1 MEINADVKTVGLE
14 SWRSVIT
21 AKRLSASLK
30 TRVNVFNPELLD
42 SSIPQPI
49 QNARMQITFQESTRL
64 KQLTKN
70 RISSATCKTN
80 NHEMQKI

>member
-30 TRVNVFNPELLD
+30 SECF
-42 SSIPQPI
+42 QPRTPRLV
-49 QNARMQITFQESTRL
+49 QSPTHTKCPNA
-64 KQLTKN
+64 N
-70 RISSATCKTN
+70 HISGVDPFETIN
-80 NHEMQKI
+80 